1 MNAAAAMPDGLE
13 VRITDEPLAAGP
25 AGRRTYPTRRLQRG
39 LVLFDRGHDLS
50 EEGVGLGVPVLKRG
64 LQTVFPGGME
74 LAVTTEDGVWQATAT
89 YSMDLVERLTARGG
103 GVVRPRSVY
112 AAKDALAAVHR
123 RVPAL
128 RRPLT
133 ATSNAMRRRLG
144 WQTVYEP
151 VGRVATIPVT
161 YTVRSGG
168 DLVSIAADLTNV
180 PVGAVTEL
188 VLMNELGAGPFDRY
202 EDSSGASLT
211 GAAIG
216 TWDEVNAATACFASS
231 RGGPAFTLAR
241 VPGARLLRGREAVA
255 GRLAWA
261 GFGYSMRPGVSGL
274 AYEVRIER
282 RPGGG
287 WR

>member
-1 MNAAAAMPDGLE
+1 
-13 VRITDEPLAAGP
+13 
-25 AGRRTYPTRRLQRG
+25 
-39 LVLFDRGHDLS
+39 VLFDGGHDLS

-74 LAVTTEDGVWQATAT
+74 LDVKTEGGVWQATAT
-89 YSMDLVERLTARGG
+89 YCMDLVERLTARGG
-103 GVVRPRSVY
+103 DVVRPRSVY

-151 VGRVATIPVT
+151 VERVATIPVT
-161 YTVRSGG
+161 YTVRSGE
-168 DLVSIAADLTNV
+168 DVVSIAADLTGV
-180 PVGAVTEL
+180 PASVTEI
-188 VLMNELGAGPFDRY
+188 VLMNELGAGPFDWY
-202 EDSSGASLT
+202 QDSSGASLT

-216 TWDEVNAATACFASS
+216 TWDEVSAATACFASS
-231 RGGPAFTLAR
+231 RGGPAFTLSR

-261 GFGYSMRPGVSGL
+261 GFGYSMRPGAPLL

-282 RPGGG
+282 RLGGGG
-287 WR
+287 W